1 MRGKRFPFIL
11 LTLMSLFALGLAA
24 CGGGNS
30 SSSGPVTIKYWY
42 TEGDKEAPVIKDLI
56 GQFQQQNPNIKVDAQ
71 LVPFDGAHD
80 KFVTAAQNGTAPDAI
95 RIDVGWNTEFA
106 NAGYLLDL
114 GPYVKDTSDYLP
126 APLAYATWKGKLYGL
141 PQVTDF
147 LVLYYNKKML
157 TDAGISTP
165 PTTFDDFDAANQK
178 LTHGTQYGWSFQ
190 GGSYFAQPFIFGFG
204 GGLIDASTTPPTV
217 LINNAGSVN
226 GFNELKKELKYAP
239 KVDFSNGYTNTMT
252 GFKAGQVAM
261 IMNGPWE
268 YGNILT
274 GSAFSDPSNLGIA
287 AVPYDAASGSATTP
301 RSPAGG
307 QNYAAYA
314 GSKHPAEA
322 SKFIAFMSSA
332 SSQALIAAKN
342 NTLPTR
348 KSAYDDP
355 QVKSA
360 AAVNAFAALLPTQKA
375 RPVIP
380 QGGQIYA
387 PKSGFDPELQ
397 KFLTGAEDATT
408 ACNNIA
414 TGFKNLLG
422 S

>member
-165 PTTFDDFDAANQK
+165 PRPSMT
-178 LTHGTQYGWSFQ
+178 L
-190 GGSYFAQPFIFGFG
+190 
-204 GGLIDASTTPPTV
+204 TPPT
-217 LINNAGSVN
+217 
-226 GFNELKKELKYAP
+226 
-239 KVDFSNGYTNTMT
+239 
-252 GFKAGQVAM
+252 
-261 IMNGPWE
+261 
-268 YGNILT
+268 
-274 GSAFSDPSNLGIA
+274 
-287 AVPYDAASGSATTP
+287 
-301 RSPAGG
+301 RS
-307 QNYAAYA
+307 
-314 GSKHPAEA
+314 
-322 SKFIAFMSSA
+322 
-332 SSQALIAAKN
+332 
-342 NTLPTR
+342 
-348 KSAYDDP
+348 
-355 QVKSA
+355 
-360 AAVNAFAALLPTQKA
+360 
-375 RPVIP
+375 
-380 QGGQIYA
+380 
-387 PKSGFDPELQ
+387 
-397 KFLTGAEDATT
+397 
-408 ACNNIA
+408 
-414 TGFKNLLG
+414 
-422 S
+422 